1 MNDELGE
8 DGADFEM
15 APSEMS
21 SEEAARKTSD
31 AKISERRRSTLGTP
45 PPEIQDL
52 VRVEDRLSFAYFE
65 HCTIGRDDNAITAT
79 DVTGVIHVPAAALS
93 VLMLGPGAR
102 VTHQAMTVIGE
113 NGATVI
119 WVGERGVRMYAFG
132 KPLTHSSA
140 LLQKQ
145 AELVSNTRKRLSVA
159 RMMYQM
165 RFPGEDVSG
174 LTMQQLRGREGARI
188 RRVYRE
194 CSERTG
200 VEWDKRTYDHDDF
213 DAGSEINKHCP
224 LPTRVCT
231 VWRMLRLL
239 LWDVLQVWV
248 LYMSDMSVLLC
259 TTLLICTRLNYRF
272 RLRSKRWLQNLKIS
286 VPLYGTIFEMRFMTL
301 A

>member
-1 MNDELGE
+1 
-8 DGADFEM
+8 
-15 APSEMS
+15 
-21 SEEAARKTSD
+21 
-31 AKISERRRSTLGTP
+31 
-45 PPEIQDL
+45 
-52 VRVEDRLSFAYFE
+52 
-65 HCTIGRDDNAITAT
+65 
-79 DVTGVIHVPAAALS
+79 
-93 VLMLGPGAR
+93 
-102 VTHQAMTVIGE
+102 
-113 NGATVI
+113 
-119 WVGERGVRMYAFG
+119 MYAFG

-200 VEWDKRTYDHDDF
+200 VEWDKRTYDMID
-213 DAGSEINKHCP
+213 SMLVPRLTKHCP

>member
-65 HCTIGRDDNAITAT
+65 HCTIGRDDNAITVT

-213 DAGSEINKHCP
+213 DAGSEINKASARNEQHMAFKVYGADWSPVDC
-224 LPTRVCT
+224 
-231 VWRMLRLL
+231 
-239 LWDVLQVWV
+239 DGLQ
-248 LYMSDMSVLLC
+248 
-259 TTLLICTRLNYRF
+259 LIKRPKEAKEGSFVGTPRKGWSNASKYRKARKF
-272 RLRSKRWLQNLKIS
+272 SKRN
-286 VPLYGTIFEMRFMTL
+286 
-301 A
+301 

>member
-65 HCTIGRDDNAITAT
+65 HCTIGRDDNAITVT

-188 RRVYRE
+188 RRV
-194 CSERTG
+194 
-200 VEWDKRTYDHDDF
+200 
-213 DAGSEINKHCP
+213 
-224 LPTRVCT
+224 
-231 VWRMLRLL
+231 
-239 LWDVLQVWV
+239 WV